1 MKNTFFAFF
10 FLLILSLPAF
20 AQNSDVQI
28 GSSMNQLRIP
38 SAGGFFDYSDPS
50 TVNIKVA
57 VWGFVKYP
65 GKYIIPSYSNVNDLL
80 SYAGG
85 PEDAA
90 RLQEM
95 RIIRT
100 NADSSQTIIPL
111 DYKDILFNLN
121 VKNNPQAPLLHAGD
135 VLMVTGEPRLYF
147 KDYLSIGLS
156 VVSTLIS
163 IATLVVLV
171 VRK

>member
-1 MKNTFFAFF
+1 MKNILFVF
-10 FLLILSLPAF
+10 FLSILLSLSAF

-28 GSSMNQLRIP
+28 GSSMNQLRTTP
-38 SAGGFFDYSDPS
+38 AGGFYDYSDPS
-50 TVNIKVA
+50 AVNIKVA

-111 DYKDILFNLN
+111 NYKDILFNFN
-121 VKNNPQAPLLHAGD
+121 VTKNPESPLLHAGD
-135 VLMVTGEPRLYF
+135 VLMVSGEPRLYL

-163 IATLVVLV
+163 IATLVVLI

>member
-1 MKNTFFAFF
+1 MKNILFVF
-10 FLLILSLPAF
+10 FLSILLSISVF

-28 GSSMNQLRIP
+28 GSSMNQLRTTP
-38 SAGGFFDYSDPS
+38 AGGFYDYSDPS
-50 TVNIKVA
+50 TVNIKVS
-57 VWGFVKYP
+57 VWGFVRYP

-85 PEDAA
+85 PTDAA
-90 RLQEM
+90 KLEDM

>member
-1 MKNTFFAFF
+1 MKNILFVF
-10 FLLILSLPAF
+10 FLSLMVSIPAF
-20 AQNSDVQI
+20 AQNSNVQI
-28 GSSMNQLRIP
+28 GSSMNQLRTTP
-38 SAGGFFDYSDPS
+38 SGGFYDYSEPS
-50 TVNIKVA
+50 SVNIKVA
-57 VWGFVKYP
+57 VWGFVRYP

-85 PEDAA
+85 PTDEA

-111 DYKDILFNLN
+111 NYKDILFNLN
-121 VKNNPQAPLLHAGD
+121 VKNNPGSPLLHAGD
-135 VLMVTGEPRLYF
+135 VLMVSGEPRLYF

-163 IATLVVLV
+163 IATLVVIIL
-171 VRK
+171 RK